1 MVFYENFKMDG
12 GFPVGLVT
20 FEEKTMLVRALP
32 HNICGAELVRSP
44 STSAFTP
51 GKVDALLN
59 RANELDPLYTY
70 SLLGVD
76 TLADLF
82 LKSPEGV
89 AGFYYAA
96 GGLICKAS
104 PSGITFM
111 RSTPKSEAG
120 LLLSRD
126 LK

>member
-1 MVFYENFKMDG
+1 MISYENFKMDG

-32 HNICGAELVRSP
+32 NNICGAEFVRAP
-44 STSAFTP
+44 STSSFTP

-96 GGLICKAS
+96 GGLLCKAG
-104 PSGITFM
+104 PRELTFM